1 LLQVRAKVAGSG
13 WLLDCT
19 QQIVERAAKS
29 GGATVI
35 VNDRA
40 DVARLS
46 GASGVHVGQD
56 DLSPSAARLI
66 VGDDFVV
73 GLSTHTSEQ
82 LEDALLMPVSHVAIG
97 PVFGTRT
104 KDTGYQPLGLERVR
118 AAAQR
123 LAPAGLPLVAI
134 GGITIETAADVVGHG
149 ADAVAVISD
158 LIDRDPARR
167 VAEYLRRL
175 SG

>member
-1 LLQVRAKVAGSG
+1 VRAKRAGSG

-19 QQIVERAAKS
+19 RQIVERAARA

-40 DVARLS
+40 DVAHLS

-56 DLSPSAARLI
+56 DLPPAAAREI

-82 LEDALLMPVSHVAIG
+82 LAAAMLTPVSHVAIG
-97 PVFGTRT
+97 PVFGTHT
-104 KDTGYQPLGLERVR
+104 KDTGYEPVGLERVR
-118 AAAQR
+118 AAARQ
-123 LAPAGLPLVAI
+123 LAPSGLPLVAI
-134 GGITIETAADVVGHG
+134 GGITIDTAADVIAHG
-149 ADAVAVISD
+149 ASAVAVISD
-158 LIDRDPARR
+158 VIDRHPDRR

>member
-1 LLQVRAKVAGSG
+1 MLQVRAKHAGSG

-19 QQIVERAAKS
+19 RLIVERAAVA

-35 VNDRA
+35 VNDRV
-40 DVARLS
+40 DVAKLS

-56 DLSPSAARLI
+56 DLSPAAARSV
-66 VGDDFVV
+66 VGDEFVV

-82 LEDALLMPVSHVAIG
+82 LDAAISAPISHVAIG

-104 KDTGYQPLGLERVR
+104 KETGYEPLGVDRVR
-118 AAAQR
+118 AAARQ
-123 LAPAGLPLVAI
+123 LAPSGLPLVAI
-134 GGITIETAADVVGHG
+134 GGITIETAADVIAHG
-149 ADAVAVISD
+149 AAAVAIIGD
-158 LIDRDPARR
+158 LIARHPERR

>member
-1 LLQVRAKVAGSG
+1 M
-13 WLLDCT
+13 
-19 QQIVERAAKS
+19 ERAAES

-35 VNDRA
+35 VNDRV

-46 GASGVHVGQD
+46 GAAGVHVGQE
-56 DLSPSAARLI
+56 DLPPSAARRI

-82 LEDALLMPVSHVAIG
+82 LAAAILAPVSHVAVG

-104 KDTGYQPLGLERVR
+104 KDTGYEPLGLDRVR
-118 AAAQR
+118 AAARQ
-123 LAPAGLPLVAI
+123 LAPSRLPLVAI
-134 GGITIETAADVVGHG
+134 GGITIETAADVVSHG

-158 LIDRDPARR
+158 LIVRDPARR
-167 VAEYLRRL
+167 VAEYLRRF